1 MGKRESLVQFVSTIT
16 FDDLFYFHLIFIL
29 FSLFISLF
37 FILSFFA
44 FLCFLFFSDV
54 LFCFLFWCVILFS
67 FNIYFIYFIVIHFIF
82 FAFLYFVFFC
92 VFKLLFCYQASKDEI
107 VLPDSSVIK
116 NLFSSSRSAFSPTL
130 TSKQNHLERNSVIT
144 NTRNIIGIINC
155 FVYPIV
161 SIFIFS

>member
-1 MGKRESLVQFVSTIT
+1 MSKRESLVQFVSTIT

-44 FLCFLFFSDV
+44 FLCFRFFSDV
-54 LFCFLFWCVILFS
+54 LFCFHLIFIWSISLFFTV
-67 FNIYFIYFIVIHFIF
+67 F

-92 VFKLLFCYQASKDEI
+92 VFKLLFCYQASKDEL

-116 NLFSSSRSAFSPTL
+116 NSFSSSRSAFSPTL

>member
-37 FILSFFA
+37 FILSFFT
-44 FLCFLFFSDV
+44 
-54 LFCFLFWCVILFS
+54 
-67 FNIYFIYFIVIHFIF
+67 
-82 FAFLYFVFFC
+82 FLYFVFFC
-92 VFKLLFCYQASKDEI
+92 VFKLLFCYQASKDEL

-116 NLFSSSRSAFSPTL
+116 NSFSSSRSAFSPTL